1 MMKKRSVGRKRL
13 RWVAFAA
20 LLSLAAAACG
30 GGAEETTTTRA
41 PTTTAAPAATEA
53 PDTTA
58 APAATE
64 APDTTAAP
72 AATEA
77 EAMPETRAYTE
88 DELVDAGVEP
98 GSGEGLKIGYIS
110 LGESIPFVKL
120 VSDSIREQTEAAGA
134 EFVFCDSE
142 VDPTKAL
149 ECARNLAVQQVDVLI
164 NFQLFEDAAPQICEE
179 GPQVPVVSI
188 DIHQRPCETTFFG
201 ADNRAAGF
209 MTGGATAKHIEANFS
224 CSYDEFILLNAD
236 AAGEVVRIRGE
247 GAIEGFEAV
256 CGDIPEDKF
265 NYIDV
270 PSIAVDEARENTS
283 DWLIANPD
291 AEVVA
296 LASTNDDMLLGA
308 LAAFRN
314 AGREEAFWGT
324 AQGADESSWIELECN
339 EHWVADTAY
348 FPERY
353 GRTAVPTA
361 IALAKGNTVPN
372 PLSTPHVVLTNNPA
386 IAGADEFPTASFTDF
401 YPAQD
406 CG

>member
-1 MMKKRSVGRKRL
+1 MLRGLKGRVRRL
-13 RWVAFAA
+13 TLLAGVFA
-20 LLSLAAAACG
+20 LAAAACG
-30 GGAEETTTTRA
+30 SGAEETTTTA
-41 PTTTAAPAATEA
+41 APAADPTTTAAPAATEA
-53 PDTTA
+53 PATTA

-64 APDTTAAP
+64 ASTTTAA
-72 AATEA
+72 A
-77 EAMPETRAYTE
+77 EEMPETRAYTAE
-88 DELVDAGVEP
+88 ELVDAGVEP
-98 GSGEGLKIGYIS
+98 GSGAGLKIGYIS

-142 VDPTKAL
+142 VDPAKAL
-149 ECARNLAVQQVDVLI
+149 ECARTLAVQQVDVLI
-164 NFQLFEDAAPQICEE
+164 NFQLFEDAAAQICEE

-188 DIHQRPCETTFFG
+188 DIHQRPCEITFFG
-201 ADNRAAGF
+201 ADNHAAGF
-209 MTGGATAKHIEANFS
+209 MTGGATAKHIEANYS
-224 CSYDEFILLNAD
+224 CEYDEFILLNAD
-236 AAGEVVRIRGE
+236 AAGEVVKIRGE
-247 GAIEGFEAV
+247 GAVEGFEAV
-256 CGDIPEDKF
+256 CGAIPDDKY

-353 GRTAVPTA
+353 GRTAVPAA

-386 IAGADEFPTASFTDF
+386 IAGADEFPTAPFTDF